1 MNKSELIKSISDR
14 ATLKVSDTEKL
25 VNAFI
30 DTVSGELKK
39 KGKVTLVG
47 FGTFAV
53 AKRKEK
59 MGINPKTGSKIKIPA
74 KNVPVFRAGKA
85 LKERVNK

>member
-1 MNKSELIKSISDR
+1 MNKTELVKAIAEK
-14 ATLKVSDTEKL
+14 ANLKVSETEKL

-30 DTVSGELKK
+30 DTVSISLKK

-53 AKRKEK
+53 AHRKK
-59 MGINPKTGSKIKIPA
+59 KVGINPKTQAKIEIKA
-74 KNVPVFRAGKA
+74 KDVPVFRAGKA
-85 LKERVNK
+85 LKDKVK